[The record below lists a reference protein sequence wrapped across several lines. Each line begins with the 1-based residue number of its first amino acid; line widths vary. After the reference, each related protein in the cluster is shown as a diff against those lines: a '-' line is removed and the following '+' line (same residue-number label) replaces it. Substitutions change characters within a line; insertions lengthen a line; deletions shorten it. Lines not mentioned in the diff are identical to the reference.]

1 MVARILVLGMA
12 LGVALVGVVGPAH
25 AYVMPAEFLV
35 RLLAEARREGGQKDV
50 TLTLNADLADHDH
63 QVDERI
69 YLKRPERF
77 RLVQQDD
84 TTLVRVDREG
94 QSAAG
99 DDRALKPG
107 GPSQNLLPV
116 LLMPRGKDLDEMQA
130 RLLKALHDL
139 DIDIKTV
146 TFGRLGDTV
155 VYIIGAH
162 AWETDKP
169 QLWLDKVTFM
179 PVRIILPGKV
189 DNKPVVQDTRLL
201 EYGTGPVPS
210 LPRVFEDW
218 RDGKLQRHAE
228 VTSAQ
233 VNQDLP
239 ETLFDLGGGRRR

>member
-1 MVARILVLGMA
+1 MAPAMVARLMFAMMA
-12 LGVALVGVVGPAH
+12 LLGFAGPAQ
-25 AYVMPAEFLV
+25 AYVMPADFLM
-35 RLLAEARREGGQKDV
+35 RLLAEARRESGQKDI

-84 TTLVRVDREG
+84 VTLVRVDKEG

-99 DDRALKPG
+99 EDRALKPT

-130 RLLKALHDL
+130 RLVKALADL
-139 DIDIKTV
+139 EIDTKTV
-146 TFGRLGDTV
+146 TFGRLGETV
-155 VYIIGAH
+155 VYVIGAR

-169 QLWLDKVTFM
+169 QVWLDKMTFM
-179 PVRIILPGKV
+179 PVRMILPVKT
-189 DNKPVVQDTRLL
+189 DTKPTLVDTRLL

-210 LPRVFEDW
+210 LPRVVEEW
-218 RDGKLQRHAE
+218 RDGKLARHAE
-228 VTSAQ
+228 VVSVQ
-233 VNQDLP
+233 LNQELP